1 MAYPLSGIQSK
12 LRAFDRMLGNLQLA
26 NMRER
31 YTIENQRAQRGNLED
46 AAPLFTLASQQ
57 HNN

>member
-1 MAYPLSGIQSK
+1 MVHPFSGIQSK

-31 YTIENQRAQRGNLED
+31 YTIENQRAQSGNLED
-46 AAPLFTLASQQ
+46 AAFVYSRIAAA
-57 HNN
+57 